1 MWLLRPRSF
10 WFVLISGYVQYALV
24 GYLLSGLLL
33 VLLALALGLPRRS
46 WISGGVVLA
55 LVGTAFQLVLLAP
68 AYLGS
73 HPHGRPALTVLS
85 LNLRLGNGDAA
96 VAMDLVRREKPQIV
110 VLEEI
115 TAPELARFTSD
126 GLTAA
131 LPYSAGGPRGAASGT
146 MVFSAY
152 PLSEV
157 VQVPLHHES
166 LRLRVAAPSPFWLVA
181 VHTGQPIN
189 EPGDWRAD
197 WGVLNQIV
205 PALHGSVI
213 VAGDFNTTL
222 DHAPMRE
229 LLGKGFADAARTANS
244 GWQPTWPRQLGMV
257 AIDHV
262 LTRGSYAAISTSTF
276 KVPDTDHRALVAR
289 LAKVN

>member
-1 MWLLRPRSF
+1 
-10 WFVLISGYVQYALV
+10 LISGYVQYGLV
-24 GYLLSGLLL
+24 GYLLSGVLL
-33 VLLALALGLPRRS
+33 VLLAITLRLSATS
-46 WISGGVVLA
+46 WVSAGVVLA

-73 HPHGRPALTVLS
+73 HLHAKPALTVLS

-96 VAMDLVRREKPQIV
+96 SAMALVRREKPQVV

-115 TAPELARFTSD
+115 TAAELARFTSH
-126 GLTAA
+126 GLTSM
-131 LPYSAGGPRGAASGT
+131 LPYAAGQPRGAASGT

-157 VQVPLHHES
+157 VRVPLHHES
-166 LRLRVAAPSPFWLVA
+166 LRLRVAAPTPFWLVA

-189 EPGDWRAD
+189 EPDDWRAD

-205 PALHGSVI
+205 PALKGSVI

-222 DHAPMRE
+222 DHAPMRD
-229 LLGKGFADAARTANS
+229 LLGTGFADAARTANS

-262 LTRGSYAAISTSTF
+262 LTRGSYSAISTSTF

-289 LAKVN
+289 LGTVSPATP